1 MIAKIGHES
10 SDSTHTTPRNF
21 DCSNGEFVTTANSRI
36 QSRRT
41 PVFERLL
48 HHKNTVKQTK
58 FIVIIGEVKENKHR
72 VCF

>member
-1 MIAKIGHES
+1 MIAKIGYES

-21 DCSNGEFVTTANSRI
+21 DFSSGEFVTTANSRI
-36 QSRRT
+36 QSLRS

-48 HHKNTVKQTK
+48 HHQNSVKQRK
-58 FIVIIGEVKENKHR
+58 FIIITGEVQENKHR